1 MQLAQ
6 VGDGN
11 DEGGN
16 NDRDDSQE
24 LEEPEAV
31 VDVGPD
37 PLAGRQQVWSLYSNT
52 LLWLQGQELFKDTVL
67 VSYVKP
73 RLSIA

>member
-1 MQLAQ
+1 MLRSIYSVDPSAVQLAQ

-11 DEGGN
+11 DECGN

-37 PLAGRQQVWSLYSNT
+37 PLAGRQQVWSLLIHCYGVN
-52 LLWLQGQELFKDTVL
+52 FMTVG
-67 VSYVKP
+67 
-73 RLSIA
+73 